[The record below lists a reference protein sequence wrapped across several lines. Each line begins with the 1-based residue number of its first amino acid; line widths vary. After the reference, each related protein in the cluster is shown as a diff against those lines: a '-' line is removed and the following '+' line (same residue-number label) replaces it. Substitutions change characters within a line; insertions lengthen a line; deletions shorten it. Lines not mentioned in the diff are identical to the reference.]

1 MCGRRL
7 SRSWCI
13 SLLAVFSLLQA
24 TSPVGGEPTEGMP
37 SQSQISSQSSQ
48 NETDLLNLLDSLSE
62 MLLSEAKASTLES
75 RESRLSLERLLEQQK
90 AVLSELAASRTEV
103 SELRNSLAESQAR
116 YERSVALS
124 KEAEEVAL
132 RALKEAEAKVAQ
144 KEKALR
150 IWRVVGLSGWGTVIV
165 LFFILLF

>member
-1 MCGRRL
+1 
-7 SRSWCI
+7 
-13 SLLAVFSLLQA
+13 
-24 TSPVGGEPTEGMP
+24 
-37 SQSQISSQSSQ
+37 
-48 NETDLLNLLDSLSE
+48 
-62 MLLSEAKASTLES
+62 
-75 RESRLSLERLLEQQK
+75 
-90 AVLSELAASRTEV
+90 
-103 SELRNSLAESQAR
+103 
-116 YERSVALS
+116 VALS